1 MDRIPIQMF
10 QARDNG
16 MIRIPPGH
24 TVIRQN
30 APQKRLLRKN
40 IPDKPVSH
48 TILVTSG
55 LGDNLPLIQGYPE
68 LSKPRSRSLR
78 KYKSDK
84 PGPSRETALSVMR
97 TSRKGRTSG
106 KERTSGKGRTPG
118 KGKSKKRPSDK
129 GETRK
134 DKKAKARKKQ
144 GKQKQGKKKRRRTKR
159 RTSKKII

>member
-10 QARDNG
+10 QAKDNG
-16 MIRIPPGH
+16 MIRMPPGH
-24 TVIRQN
+24 FVVRQN
-30 APQKRLLRKN
+30 EPQKRILRKN
-40 IPDKPVSH
+40 IPYKPVSH

-55 LGDNLPLIQGYPE
+55 LGDNLPLIEGYSE

-84 PGPSRETALSVMR
+84 PDPSRKTALSIMR
-97 TSRKGRTSG
+97 TAR
-106 KERTSGKGRTPG
+106 KERSSG

-129 GETRK
+129 GDTRK

-144 GKQKQGKKKRRRTKR
+144 GKKKRRKTKR
-159 RTSKKII
+159 RSSKI